1 MPKPLNVI
9 VACAENRVIGRDGRQ
24 PWRLPKDAAFFHA
37 QTAGQIV
44 VLGRICFETWPAA
57 TRDGRRPV
65 VVTSRQE
72 LARPGVAVAPSLP
85 AALELAERLPGEI
98 YICGG
103 QRIYE
108 ETLALP
114 PARPLRLYLTLIHAE
129 IPGDRFFPDWRHQT
143 WTESSRRES
152 ADRNFRYTFLTLDRV
167 QTRSS

>member
-24 PWRLPKDAAFFHA
+24 PWRIPEDTAFFQA

-65 VVTSRQE
+65 VVTRQRE
-72 LARPGVAVAPSLP
+72 LARPGVAIASSLP
-85 AALELAERLPGEI
+85 AALQIAETLPGDI

-108 ETLALP
+108 EALALP
-114 PARPLRLYLTLIHAE
+114 VSRPLRLYLTLIHAE
-129 IPGDRFFPDWRHQT
+129 VAGDRFFPDWRQQA
-143 WTESSRRES
+143 WTETSRRES
-152 ADRNFRYTFLTLDRV
+152 ADQNFRYTFLTLDRPPHA
-167 QTRSS
+167 SS

>member
-1 MPKPLNVI
+1 MPKLLHVI

-24 PWRLPKDAAFFHA
+24 PWRIPEDTAFFQS

-65 VVTSRQE
+65 VVTSRRD

-85 AALELAERLPGEI
+85 AALETAETLPGEI

-114 PARPLRLYLTLIHAE
+114 LSRPLRLHLTLIHTNV
-129 IPGDRFFPDWRHQT
+129 PGDRFFPDWRRQT
-143 WTESSRRES
+143 WTELSRRES
-152 ADRNFRYTFLTLDRV
+152 ADRNFRYTFLTLDRAP
-167 QTRSS
+167 SS